1 MMIDKNTKLSDL
13 TRYKENNRLEAKK
26 AKGGLPQSIWETYSS
41 FANTEGGLILL
52 GVNELA
58 GGMLEPFKLDD
69 PEKLIKDFWDVIN
82 NPLKISANILVDANV
97 VTLEEAGAHII
108 VIEVPRGDRHQKPIY
123 VGPDPFKGSFR
134 RNGEGD
140 YRCKQDEV
148 MGMIRDKA
156 DVSQDTLVLEQLDMK
171 AFDPESIAGYRRR
184 LELSRPGHVW
194 LRLSDDEFL
203 MKLGAAEYGEKRVLH
218 PTAAGVLMFGFED
231 RIMRE
236 FPNYFLDYREVEP
249 GADRWVH
256 RFVSSS
262 GDWSGNVFDFF
273 YRAYNRMQQIIETP
287 FRIAKNGR
295 DRIDD
300 TPVHKAMREA
310 LANAL
315 INADYYGRQGLV
327 IIRGL
332 KDVRIANPGRFRIGI
347 DEAIS
352 GGLSDPRN
360 ATLMKM
366 FNLLDIGERA
376 GSGLPNIFAVWSDEG
391 WVTPKVYETLD
402 PDRTVME
409 LFLAS
414 EDDLVAALTAS
425 DVNRDDND
433 GNDGNCDGNDGND
446 GNDLDET
453 TKKILRLIKEHPEAT
468 YLEIAKSLSI
478 SEATVTRNIRKM
490 KKSGLIKRIGSTRGE
505 WEIAYKI

>member
-1 MMIDKNTKLSDL
+1 MIDKNIKLSDL
-13 TRYKENNRLEAKK
+13 TQYKENNRLEAKK
-26 AKGGLPQSIWETYSS
+26 AKGGLPHSIWETYSS

-52 GVNELA
+52 GVKELA
-58 GGMLEPFKLDD
+58 DGTLVPFKLDD
-69 PEKLIKDFWDVIN
+69 PDKLIKEFWNVLN
-82 NPLKISANILVDANV
+82 GPVKISSNILVDANV
-97 VTLEEAGAHII
+97 KILEESGARII
-108 VIEVPRGDRHQKPIY
+108 AIEIPRADRHQKPVY
-123 VGPDPFKGSFR
+123 VGPDPFKGSYR

-140 YRCKQDEV
+140 YHCKHDEV
-148 MGMIRDKA
+148 LGMIRDKA
-156 DVSQDTLVLEQLDMK
+156 DVSQDTIVLEQLDMK

-184 LELSRPGHVW
+184 LELSRPGHIW

-203 MKLGAAEYGEKRVLH
+203 MKLGAAEYGENRVLH

-273 YRAYNRMQQIIETP
+273 YRAYNRMQQIIVTP
-287 FRIAKNGR
+287 FKIAENGR

-315 INADYYGRQGLV
+315 INTDYYGRQGLV
-327 IIRGL
+327 IIRGQ
-332 KDVRIANPGRFRIGI
+332 KDVQIANPGRFRIGI

-391 WVTPKVYETLD
+391 WVLPTVVESLE
-402 PDRTVME
+402 PDRTV
-409 LFLAS
+409 LDLVLAS
-414 EDDLVAALTAS
+414 EEELDGGSVTPEVTEGVTDKTPPNELAIYKLLEAENTLTFDQLA
-425 DVNRDDND
+425 D
-433 GNDGNCDGNDGND
+433 
-446 GNDLDET
+446 
-453 TKKILRLIKEHPEAT
+453 K
-468 YLEIAKSLSI
+468 LSI
-478 SEATVTRNIRKM
+478 SRKTVAKHVKSLKDKGRIVREGNDYQGYWVIR
-490 KKSGLIKRIGSTRGE
+490 
-505 WEIAYKI
+505 